1 MNNSSPNL
9 LANHQQARKIFL
21 LIRYRFILAHV
32 FSRLSHVQPRPN
44 PEIGGGEAFTGSLT
58 GASSSSLTRVCYLL
72 LVSANVVIHRVCQ
85 EGSETPIPV
94 ETRDHVSS
102 GPQTDPEPP
111 QLVDEMQGSAAP
123 STPGIMDD
131 RAQEDIPEEGMQIDS
146 TADNFVVTD
155 PVDVRI
161 DGDNIEQ
168 SLREEEQEE
177 EASKDEG
184 DKAEHDDIDIKR
196 DISEEQTMSG
206 EHQQE
211 EDKRGLAQEPSNV
224 AEDQQVAESGILPLS
239 LEEQAQEIADEIRQ
253 QTGDE
258 TSEEQEPV
266 QTTRRNVSF
275 HELHTGVLTSL
286 IQVLLVIDLRCLHLQ
301 SPAKPA
307 DKCEL
312 LNTTFNPM
320 PRGRLNIKRSVLHL
334 QSQLNPSMPAVVCS
348 PSFHSISIY

>member
-1 MNNSSPNL
+1 MNNSSSNL

-21 LIRYRFILAHV
+21 LIRYRFISAHV
-32 FSRLSHVQPRPN
+32 FSRLSHVQPRPT

-72 LVSANVVIHRVCQ
+72 LVSANKVIHRVCQ

-111 QLVDEMQGSAAP
+111 HLVDEMQESAAP

-131 RAQEDIPEEGMQIDS
+131 REDILEEGMQIDS

-155 PVDVRI
+155 PADVRI

-177 EASKDEG
+177 GSKHEG
-184 DKAEHDDIDIKR
+184 DKAEHDDIDIER

-206 EHQQE
+206 EE

-239 LEEQAQEIADEIRQ
+239 LKEQAQEIADEIRQ
-253 QTGDE
+253 QTEDE

-266 QTTRRNVSF
+266 QVTRRMCHFTNF
-275 HELHTGVLTSL
+275 TQEFSL
-286 IQVLLVIDLRCLHLQ
+286 V
-301 SPAKPA
+301 
-307 DKCEL
+307 
-312 LNTTFNPM
+312 
-320 PRGRLNIKRSVLHL
+320 
-334 QSQLNPSMPAVVCS
+334 
-348 PSFHSISIY
+348 

>member
-1 MNNSSPNL
+1 MNNSSSNL

-21 LIRYRFILAHV
+21 LIRYRFISAHV
-32 FSRLSHVQPRPN
+32 FSRLSHVQPRPT

-72 LVSANVVIHRVCQ
+72 LVSANEVIHRVCQ

-111 QLVDEMQGSAAP
+111 QLVDEMQESAAP

-131 RAQEDIPEEGMQIDS
+131 RAQEDIPGEDMQIDS

-155 PVDVRI
+155 PADVRI

-177 EASKDEG
+177 GSKHEG
-184 DKAEHDDIDIKR
+184 DKAEHDDIDIER

-206 EHQQE
+206 EE

-239 LEEQAQEIADEIRQ
+239 LNEQAQQIADEIRQ
-253 QTGDE
+253 QTEDE

-266 QTTRRNVSF
+266 QVTRRMCHFTNF
-275 HELHTGVLTSL
+275 TQEFSL
-286 IQVLLVIDLRCLHLQ
+286 V
-301 SPAKPA
+301 
-307 DKCEL
+307 
-312 LNTTFNPM
+312 
-320 PRGRLNIKRSVLHL
+320 
-334 QSQLNPSMPAVVCS
+334 
-348 PSFHSISIY
+348 